1 MTKLR
6 RKEKAVA
13 GKASWEQNRK
23 RLRRNPL
30 NGRRWHGADRR
41 CPPHQFGR
49 LARGIRSSDRSKSPR
64 TPRRSIS
71 ETKVQP
77 AEMRASR
84 AAPARLPTGR
94 VPAPKMS
101 ACGVA
106 TPAAVLRLYWY
117 EQTHYGQQ
125 GQNYTLWPRKEGKSI
140 GHSLPVP
147 GNLIPVYS
155 CSRCRDLV
163 LWGLGYCSRPCAF

>member
-13 GKASWEQNRK
+13 GKASWEQNRQ
-23 RLRRNPL
+23 RPRRNPL

-77 AEMRASR
+77 AEMPASR
-84 AAPARLPTGR
+84 AAPARVPTGR
-94 VPAPKMS
+94 VPAPRMS

-117 EQTHYGQQ
+117 EQAHYAQQ
-125 GQNYTLWPRKEGKSI
+125 NQNYALWPHKEGKSI

-147 GNLIPVYS
+147 GI
-155 CSRCRDLV
+155 
-163 LWGLGYCSRPCAF
+163 